1 MQVSG
6 MRVKLVGLM
15 LTVRNRELREFPH
28 ETQGIWPRWKA
39 DALYRWKAGQKA
51 ERTPSEAQEAFND
64 QMGKGRYS
72 RISDIRG

>member
-1 MQVSG
+1 MRHKGSG
-6 MRVKLVGLM
+6 PGGRQM
-15 LTVRNRELREFPH
+15 LSTGGS
-28 ETQGIWPRWKA
+28 QGR
-39 DALYRWKAGQKA
+39 RA